1 MSYKRR
7 HILRDPEPPL
17 TELALADKLHE
28 EASSFR
34 AEALETLQE
43 CRVTLEKTQRFN
55 DQANINQRRLALAVS
70 SLLPKNLR
78 TDFNLSASDIDN
90 TAAIARE
97 NVEAISQRDAFDIV
111 HAINVL
117 AMANTD
123 VIDVTIEYMGNVNR
137 FYIRVFNKDEYIPS
151 YRGEVAMGSEDAL
164 KTLLSI
170 ESQLTELI
178 IEARE
183 EAEAKAEVEA

>member
-1 MSYKRR
+1 MNDLIKLIEKAQSHVCRAK
-7 HILRDPEPPL
+7 
-17 TELALADKLHE
+17 ELAQK
-28 EASSFR
+28 
-34 AEALETLQE
+34 
-43 CRVTLEKTQRFN
+43 
-55 DQANINQRRLALAVS
+55 
-70 SLLPKNLR
+70 LR
-78 TDFNLSASDIDN
+78 TDP
-90 TAAIARE
+90 E
-97 NVEAISQRDAFDIV
+97 YQMPRDEHDIV

-117 AMANTD
+117 AMSNAD
-123 VIDVTIEYMGNVNR
+123 VIDVTIDFMGNLNR
-137 FYIRVFNKDEYIPS
+137 FYVRVFNKTEYIPS